1 MRIAPSRRF
10 RNLREGEGER
20 MKNILLTGRPGV
32 GKTTVIMRAL
42 ELLPGV
48 RATGFYTRELR
59 GPRGRLGFE
68 AVTLDGRRRTL
79 AHVNFKGPRRVSKY
93 GVDVEGFEEA
103 IVPSVDPALHPQA
116 QLIVVDEIGKMECFS
131 AKFRETVV
139 RALDSDIPVLGTI
152 GLRGSAFVR
161 SLKRRHDVEIIE
173 VTRANRDHL
182 PERLAKMLSK
192 YLA

>member
-1 MRIAPSRRF
+1 
-10 RNLREGEGER
+10 

-42 ELLPGV
+42 ELLPGI

-79 AHVNFKGPRRVSKY
+79 AHVNFKSPRRVSKY

-152 GLRGSAFVR
+152 GLRGDSFFQ
-161 SLKRRHDVEIIE
+161 SLKRRDDVEVVE
-173 VTRANRDHL
+173 VTRANRDRL